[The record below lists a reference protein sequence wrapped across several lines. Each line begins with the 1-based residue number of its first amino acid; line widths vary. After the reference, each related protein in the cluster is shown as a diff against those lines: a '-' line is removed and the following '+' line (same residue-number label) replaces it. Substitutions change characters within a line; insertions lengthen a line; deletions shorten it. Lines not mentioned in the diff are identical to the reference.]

1 MAVDDARKAQNA
13 ADDERDLEDAEHV
26 FDFFKMDAAALA
38 HGERGEIQDLRAE
51 NGVII
56 DEHVVVLQNF
66 LARQAGHGGDV

>member
-1 MAVDDARKAQNA
+1 MPARLKNA

-51 NGVII
+51 NGVVI

-66 LARQAGHGGDV
+66 LTRQAGHGGDV